1 MIRNE
6 RLKILYVSAEVS
18 PFAKTGGLADVAGS
32 LPKALALKGN
42 DIRVVMPKYKGI
54 DVCTNYIADFPVQ
67 MGGKKETCI
76 VRETE
81 TANFPLYFIDNYN
94 YYDKDGIY
102 GHFDDGERFIFF
114 CKAVLE
120 MLPKINFQPD
130 IIHCNDW
137 HTGPI
142 CMLLKEHYYK
152 KSFYSSIATV
162 FTIHNLEYQGNF
174 PKDII
179 KTFNINEDI
188 FTPEKAEFYGGFS
201 FMKAGIVYADLI
213 NTVSGMY
220 AKEIQTPEYGERMD
234 GLLRK
239 RSKDLYGIVNGI
251 NYEEF
256 NPESDTQ
263 IFKNYSINNI
273 IDKKENKYELQK
285 EFDLPV
291 GDMPVI
297 GLISRL
303 SSQKGLNL
311 IIEKIDQILD
321 WDLQFILLGTGDNYY
336 HETFAEIKKKYPKK
350 FGLRLEL
357 NFISIDYGIIEKSS
371 KVMVVPAEI
380 GWNDLGSF
388 DSFYNVFN
396 KDEANNIVNSTNI
409 LLDSSNNIVYSEPG
423 KLVAAVGVED
433 LIIIDNRDA
442 LLVCKKEESQK
453 VKEIVKILKERN
465 DLRTEYHIQDYRPWG
480 YYKVLEEEKD
490 AFKIKRITLNQG
502 KRISYQL
509 HHHRSEHWIVV
520 KGMAKVTIDG
530 KVKFVRPGES
540 IFMKAGQKH
549 RLENPGKMALEL
561 IEVQMGEYLEED
573 DIVRFDDEYGR
584 K

>member
-321 WDLQFILLGTGDNYY
+321 WDLQFILLGTGDDYY

-357 NFISIDYGIIEKSS
+357 NFPLAQRIYAGSDMFLMPSRFEPCGLGQLISLRYGTIPIVRATGGLAETIIDYDYNYDMGNGFSFKEFSSEDMVNAIERAISLYGGN
-371 KVMVVPAEI
+371 PCE
-380 GWNDLGSF
+380 WN
-388 DSFYNVFN
+388 
-396 KDEANNIVNSTNI
+396 
-409 LLDSSNNIVYSEPG
+409 
-423 KLVAAVGVED
+423 KLVSRALSLDFSWNKSAQKYMELYYEAVEKG
-433 LIIIDNRDA
+433 
-442 LLVCKKEESQK
+442 
-453 VKEIVKILKERN
+453 KIL
-465 DLRTEYHIQDYRPWG
+465 
-480 YYKVLEEEKD
+480 
-490 AFKIKRITLNQG
+490 
-502 KRISYQL
+502 
-509 HHHRSEHWIVV
+509 
-520 KGMAKVTIDG
+520 
-530 KVKFVRPGES
+530 
-540 IFMKAGQKH
+540 
-549 RLENPGKMALEL
+549 
-561 IEVQMGEYLEED
+561 
-573 DIVRFDDEYGR
+573 
-584 K
+584 